1 MGDVIIIASGK
12 GGVGKTNVIVN
23 LGIALTELGKSVAL
37 IDGSLTTP
45 DISLHLGIPLHVRGL
60 TNILK
65 ENAHVESAT
74 FNHKSGMRIIP
85 GNVHGNILREFEG
98 KKFANLLD
106 NLRKE
111 HDFILIDC
119 AAGLGREAVS
129 AIKHSDKMLVVANP
143 ELASVANASKT
154 IQHAKDLNVEPI
166 GVILNRLRRHNQE
179 LEEKEMEPLFH
190 KLPILGRILEDKRIP
205 ISNKNSEAI
214 VNYYP
219 KSNSSKEFRLIAR
232 RLSGEEKRTF
242 WKKFKDLFR
251 KG

>member
-12 GGVGKTNVIVN
+12 GGVGKTNAVVN
-23 LGIALTELGKSVAL
+23 LGIALAELDKSVAL

-65 ENAHVESAT
+65 ENAHVESAV
-74 FNHKSGMRIIP
+74 FNHKSGLRIIP

-98 KKFANLLD
+98 KKFAKLLD

-129 AIKHSDKMLVVANP
+129 AIKHSDKMLIVANP
-143 ELASVANASKT
+143 ELASVVNASKT
-154 IQHAKDLNVEPI
+154 IQHAKDFDVEPI
-166 GVILNRLRRHNQE
+166 GVILNRIGRHKQE
-179 LEEKEMEPLFH
+179 LNENEMESLFH
-190 KLPILGRILEDKRIP
+190 KLPVLGRIPEDKRIP
-205 ISNKNSEAI
+205 LSNKKEEAVI
-214 VNYYP
+214 NYYP
-219 KSNSSKEFRLIAR
+219 SSKSSKEFRLIAR
-232 RLSGEEKRTF
+232 KLTGEEKRRF
-242 WKKFKDLFR
+242 WERFKDLFR
-251 KG
+251 G

>member
-12 GGVGKTNVIVN
+12 GGVGKTNAVVN
-23 LGIALTELGKSVAL
+23 LGIALAELDKSVAL

-65 ENAHVESAT
+65 ENAHVESAV
-74 FNHKSGMRIIP
+74 FNHKSGLRIIP
-85 GNVHGNILREFEG
+85 GNVHGNVLREFEG
-98 KKFANLLD
+98 KKFAKLLND
-106 NLRKE
+106 IRDE

-119 AAGLGREAVS
+119 AAGLGRESIS

-154 IQHAKDLNVEPI
+154 IQHAKDLDVEPI
-166 GVILNRLRRHNQE
+166 GIILNRIGRHKQE
-179 LEEKEMEPLFH
+179 LTEDEMESLFH
-190 KLPILGRILEDKRIP
+190 KLPVLGRIPEDKRVP

-214 VNYYP
+214 INYYP
-219 KSNSSKEFRLIAR
+219 KSKPSKEFRLMAR
-232 RLSGEEKRTF
+232 RLTGEEKRSF
-242 WKKFKDLFR
+242 WERFKDLFR
-251 KG
+251 G

>member
-12 GGVGKTNVIVN
+12 GGVGKTNAVVN
-23 LGIALTELGKSVAL
+23 LGIALAELDKSVAL

-74 FNHKSGMRIIP
+74 FNHKSGLRIIP

-98 KKFANLLD
+98 KKFAKLLD
-106 NLRKE
+106 NLKKE
-111 HDFILIDC
+111 HDFVLIDC
-119 AAGLGREAVS
+119 AAGLGREAIS

-154 IQHAKDLNVEPI
+154 IQHAKDFNVEPI
-166 GVILNRLRRHNQE
+166 GIILNRMGRHKQE
-179 LEEKEMEPLFH
+179 LTEEEMESLFH
-190 KLPILGRILEDKRIP
+190 KLPVLGRIPEDKRIP
-205 ISNKNSEAI
+205 MSNKNSEAI
-214 VNYYP
+214 INYYP
-219 KSNSSKEFRLIAR
+219 KSKPSKEFRLIASS
-232 RLSGEEKRTF
+232 LAGEEKRGF
-242 WKKFKDLFR
+242 WNKFKDLFR
-251 KG
+251 KN